1 MKIIRIKH
9 GTFHISY
16 YYFTASTLQTPNWKL
31 VETTKEYKDGYAK
44 CIQVLQNH
52 YPRTDVRCINKN
64 IRCVGEY

>member
-44 CIQVLQNH
+44 CIQVQEVCLIEILLQ
-52 YPRTDVRCINKN
+52 VFAQLI
-64 IRCVGEY
+64 